1 MLDGVSLDQLR
12 TFVAAAEAGSFSA
25 AARKLNRVQ
34 SAVSGWVG
42 ALEAQIGVTLFDRT
56 GRYPKLTRE
65 GEVLLADARNVLANL
80 DLMKA
85 RARLMAS
92 GVEPELSVVA
102 DVFLPKLAITEAAK
116 AFGKQF
122 PLTPLR
128 LFVDGLGAGYQT
140 VLEGQCNLGIL
151 ADLPVAFPS
160 LVIERIGDVRLFM
173 VAAKDHPLARFGSR
187 RVPRREL
194 AKHVQLVLTDRSELL
209 AGRDFGVLSPS
220 TWRLADLATKH
231 AFLKDGVGYGSMP
244 QHMVRQDLAKGSL
257 VVLDVEEM
265 PREGANLNIST
276 VHRASSPIGP
286 AAQWFANFMA
296 ARSKSNAATG

>member
-12 TFVAAAEAGSFSA
+12 TFVVAADAGSFSA
-25 AARKLNRVQ
+25 AARRLNRVQ
-34 SAVSGWVG
+34 SAVSGWVSS
-42 ALEAQIGVTLFDRT
+42 LEAQIGVTLFDRT

-65 GEVLLADARNVLANL
+65 GELLLADARNIVTNV

-85 RARLMAS
+85 RARAMAS

-102 DVFLPKLAITEAAK
+102 DVFLPKVTITEAAK
-116 AFGKQF
+116 AFAQQF

-128 LFVDGLGAGYQT
+128 LFVEGLGAGYQP
-140 VLEGQCNLGIL
+140 VLDGRCTLGIL
-151 ADLPVAFPS
+151 ADLPVAFPA
-160 LVIERIGDVRLFM
+160 LIIERIGDVRLFM
-173 VAAKDHPLARFGSR
+173 VAAREHPLARFGDR
-187 RVPRREL
+187 RIPRREL
-194 AKHVQLVLTDRSELL
+194 TKHVQLVLTDRTDLL

-231 AFLKDGVGYGSMP
+231 AFLKEGVGFGSMP
-244 QHMVRQDLAKGSL
+244 AHMVRQDIAQGSL

-265 PREGANLNIST
+265 PHSGVNLTISS

-286 AAQWFANFMA
+286 AAQWFASYMA
-296 ARSKSNAATG
+296 ARCKSA